1 MMQTSSE
8 KTPTPPVGLS
18 NTTARHDSQSWLS
31 RGGSETLRQI
41 APIATLLI
49 LVIVV
54 GIITPEFLSVKTLL
68 TLAGDTATLFVL
80 AAGVTFVIMLGGID
94 LSIESAA
101 SFCSVVVAM
110 SLPYVGYLSFF
121 LGALAGAGIGLV
133 NGLLH
138 TRLKIPSFITTLAAM
153 GVWSGVALVITDVKP
168 IQIELKNTDYLLWIS
183 GKTVGVPNTVFI
195 GVAVLLVCL
204 FIQRY
209 TAFGRYS
216 TAIGAGEE
224 ATWAAGVNVS
234 RHKIIAFMLSGT
246 MAGLAGVMLSGIMSG
261 GSARMADNLL
271 LPTIASVIVGGTA
284 ITGGVGSVV
293 RTVIGALII
302 SVVRVGMQFIGVDV
316 FAQQIVFGV
325 MLVIAVAITI
335 DRSKIPIVK

>member
-1 MMQTSSE
+1 MQTTNS
-8 KTPTPPVGLS
+8 PTNVGLRRREFR
-18 NTTARHDSQSWLS
+18 TWLN
-31 RGGSETLRQI
+31 RGGADMLRQI

-54 GIITPEFLSVKTLL
+54 GIIAPGFLSPKTLL
-68 TLAGDTATLFVL
+68 TLAGDTATIFVL
-80 AAGVTFVIMLGGID
+80 AAGVTFVIMIGGID

-110 SLPYVGYLSFF
+110 SLPYVGYLSFP
-121 LGALAGAGIGLV
+121 LGILAGAGIGLV
-133 NGLLH
+133 NGLMH
-138 TRLKIPSFITTLAAM
+138 TKLKIPSFIATLAAM
-153 GVWSGVALVITDVKP
+153 VIWSGLALVVTNVKP
-168 IQIELKNTDYLLWIS
+168 IQIELKNANYLAWIS
-183 GKTVGVPNTVFI
+183 GKTFDIPNTVFI
-195 GVAVLLVCL
+195 GIAVLLICL

-209 TAFGRYS
+209 TSFGRFS
-216 TAIGAGEE
+216 AAIGAGEE
-224 ATWAAGVNVS
+224 ATRASGVDAD
-234 RHKIIAFMLSGT
+234 RYKLLAFVLSGT
-246 MAGLAGVMLSGIMSG
+246 MAGLAGAILSGIMSG

-302 SVVRVGMQFIGVDV
+302 SVVRVGMQFVGVDV

-325 MLVIAVAITI
+325 MLAIAVAITI

>member
-1 MMQTSSE
+1 MQTSSE
-8 KTPTPPVGLS
+8 KT
-18 NTTARHDSQSWLS
+18 TASMAMGGRWTRRGMQEWLNG
-31 RGGSETLRQI
+31 GGSDTLRQI
-41 APIATLLI
+41 APIATLLVLVI
-49 LVIVV
+49 LV
-54 GIITPEFLSVKTLL
+54 GIAAPGFLSPNTLL

-94 LSIESAA
+94 LSIEASA

-110 SLPYVGYLSFF
+110 ALPALGYLSFV

-133 NGLLH
+133 NGLIH
-138 TRLKIPSFITTLAAM
+138 TRLKIPSFIATLAAM

-168 IQIELKNTDYLLWIS
+168 VQIELKNGYYLAWIAD
-183 GKTVGVPNTVFI
+183 KTFGIPNRMFI
-195 GVAVLLVCL
+195 GIAVLLVCV

-209 TAFGRYS
+209 TKFGRLS
-216 TAIGAGEE
+216 AAIGAGEE
-224 ATWAAGVNVS
+224 ATRASGINVD
-234 RHKIIAFMLSGT
+234 RYKNIAFVLSGT

-271 LPTIASVIVGGTA
+271 LPTIAAVIVGGTA
-284 ITGGVGSVV
+284 ITGGVGSVW

-302 SVVRVGMQFIGVDV
+302 SVVRVGMQFVGVDV

-325 MLVIAVAITI
+325 MLAIAVAITI

>member
-1 MMQTSSE
+1 MQTSSE
-8 KTPTPPVGLS
+8 KNPTPGGINHVSPRR
-18 NTTARHDSQSWLS
+18 AFQAWLKH
-31 RGGSETLRQI
+31 GGAETLRQF
-41 APIATLLI
+41 APIATLVI
-49 LVIVV
+49 LVILI

-68 TLAGDTATLFVL
+68 TLAGDTATVFVL

-94 LSIESAA
+94 LSIESVA
-101 SFCSVVVAM
+101 SFCTVVVAM
-110 SLPYVGYLSFF
+110 TLPSFGYLSFV
-121 LGALAGAGIGLV
+121 LGVLAGALIGLT
-133 NGLLH
+133 NGLMH
-138 TRLKIPSFITTLAAM
+138 TRLKIPSFIATLAAM
-153 GVWSGVALVITDVKP
+153 GVWSGLALVITDVKP
-168 IQIELKNTDYLLWIS
+168 IQIELKNADYLAWIS
-183 GKTVGVPNTVFI
+183 AKTLGIPNAVLI
-195 GVAVLLVCL
+195 GVIVLLVCL

-216 TAIGAGEE
+216 SAIGAGEE
-224 ATWAAGVNVS
+224 ATRASGVNVD
-234 RHKIIAFMLSGT
+234 RYKLIAFVLSGA

-271 LPTIASVIVGGTA
+271 LPTIAAVIVGGTA
-284 ITGGVGSVV
+284 ITGGVGSVG
-293 RTVIGALII
+293 RTLIGALII

>member
-1 MMQTSSE
+1 
-8 KTPTPPVGLS
+8 
-18 NTTARHDSQSWLS
+18 
-31 RGGSETLRQI
+31 
-41 APIATLLI
+41 
-49 LVIVV
+49 
-54 GIITPEFLSVKTLL
+54 
-68 TLAGDTATLFVL
+68 VL

-94 LSIESAA
+94 LSIESVA

-110 SLPYVGYLSFF
+110 TLPYVGYLSFG
-121 LGALAGAGIGLV
+121 LGALAGAVIGLI
-133 NGLLH
+133 NGLVH

-153 GVWSGVALVITDVKP
+153 GVWSGLAVVITDVKP
-168 IQIELKNTDYLLWIS
+168 VQIELRNANYLTWIAD
-183 GKTVGVPNTVFI
+183 KTLGVPNTVLI

-209 TAFGRYS
+209 TTFGRYS
-216 TAIGAGEE
+216 AAIGAGEE
-224 ATWAAGVNVS
+224 ATRASGVNVD
-234 RHKIIAFMLSGT
+234 RYKLIAFMLSGT
-246 MAGLAGVMLSGIMSG
+246 MAGLAGVILSGIMSG

-271 LPTIASVIVGGTA
+271 LPTIAAVIVGGTA
-284 ITGGVGSVV
+284 ITGGVGSVW

-325 MLVIAVAITI
+325 MLALAVAITI

>member
-1 MMQTSSE
+1 MQTSSE
-8 KTPTPPVGLS
+8 KNPVPSDLS
-18 NTTARHDSQSWLS
+18 HRSSVSSVQRWLGH
-31 RGGSETLRQI
+31 GGSDTLRQI
-41 APIATLLI
+41 APIATLLV
-49 LVIVV
+49 LVALV
-54 GIITPEFLSVKTLL
+54 GVIAPSFLSIPTLL

-110 SLPYVGYLSFF
+110 TLPAIGILSFP
-121 LGALAGAGIGLV
+121 LGVLAGAMIGMV
-133 NGLLH
+133 NGLIH
-138 TRLKIPSFITTLAAM
+138 TKLKIPSFIVTLAAM
-153 GVWSGVALVITDVKP
+153 GVWSGLALVITEVKP
-168 IQIELKNTDYLLWIS
+168 IQIELKNADMLTWIS
-183 GKTVGVPNTVFI
+183 GRFLGMPNRVLI
-195 GVAVLLVCL
+195 GIVVLLVCL

-209 TAFGRYS
+209 LPFGRFS
-216 TAIGAGEE
+216 SAIGAGEE
-224 ATWAAGVNVS
+224 ATRSSGVNVD
-234 RHKIIAFMLSGT
+234 RYKILAFMMSGA
-246 MAGLAGVMLSGIMSG
+246 MAGLAGVILSGVMSG

-284 ITGGVGSVV
+284 ITGGIGSVW

>member
-1 MMQTSSE
+1 MQTSSE
-8 KTPTPPVGLS
+8 KNPVPSGLS
-18 NTTARHDSQSWLS
+18 DFRRWLD
-31 RGGSETLRQI
+31 RGGSDRLRQI
-41 APIATLLI
+41 APIATLVV
-49 LVIVV
+49 LVALV
-54 GIITPEFLSVKTLL
+54 GIAAPQFLSVPTLL

-110 SLPYVGYLSFF
+110 TLPAVGFLSFP
-121 LGALAGAGIGLV
+121 LGVLAGAIIGLI
-133 NGLLH
+133 NGLIH
-138 TRLKIPSFITTLAAM
+138 TKLKIPSFIVTLAAM
-153 GVWSGVALVITDVKP
+153 GVWSGLAIVITDVKP
-168 IQIELKNTDYLLWIS
+168 VQIELKNADMLVWIS
-183 GKTVGVPNTVFI
+183 GKFLGMPNRVLI
-195 GVAVLLVCL
+195 AIAVLLVCL

-209 TAFGRYS
+209 TSFGRFS
-216 TAIGAGEE
+216 AAIGAGEE
-224 ATWAAGVNVS
+224 ATRASGVKVD
-234 RHKIIAFMLSGT
+234 RYKIIAFMLSGA
-246 MAGLAGVMLSGIMSG
+246 MAGLAGVILSGVMSG

-284 ITGGVGSVV
+284 ITGGIGSVW

-302 SVVRVGMQFIGVDV
+302 SVVRVGMQFVGVDV
-316 FAQQIVFGV
+316 FAQQIIFGI

>member
-1 MMQTSSE
+1 LSGSSALQ
-8 KTPTPPVGLS
+8 GFR
-18 NTTARHDSQSWLS
+18 AWLN
-31 RGGSETLRQI
+31 RGGAETLRQI

-49 LVIVV
+49 LVILV
-54 GIITPEFLSVKTLL
+54 GIITPEFLSVPTLL

-94 LSIESAA
+94 LSIESIA

-110 SLPYVGYLSFF
+110 ALPFTGYLSFV
-121 LGALAGAGIGLV
+121 LGALAGAVIGLI
-133 NGLLH
+133 NGLVH

-153 GVWSGVALVITDVKP
+153 GVWSGLALIITNVAP
-168 IQIELKNTDYLLWIS
+168 IQIELRHGDYLQWIA
-183 GKTVGVPNTVFI
+183 GKTFDIPNRIFI
-195 GVAVLLVCL
+195 GAAVLIVCL

-216 TAIGAGEE
+216 SAIGAGEE
-224 ATWAAGVNVS
+224 ATRASGVNVD
-234 RHKIIAFMLSGT
+234 RYKLIAFVLSGL
-246 MAGLAGVMLSGIMSG
+246 MAGMAGVILSGVMSG

-284 ITGGVGSVV
+284 ITGGVGSVW

-302 SVVRVGMQFIGVDV
+302 SVVRVGMQFVGVDV
-316 FAQQIVFGV
+316 FAQQIVFGT
-325 MLVIAVAITI
+325 MLVVAVAITI